1 MTKIDHDR
9 IGIVEEAVAFARD
22 VATELSS
29 ILITHYPDADTL
41 DTLRPGT
48 PDLGTVTAMN
58 RAVAAAFVAQGVQVF
73 VQRADKAAFRRWM
86 ADRADTAE
94 NRLAW
99 VDRTRLLGGLAA
111 LKVLGVAA
119 GQSPRRPLLGN
130 VPGPLADR
138 LLEAYSDDDDDTQFR
153 ELSEEL
159 IAAGRDDAL
168 ELALR
173 KARDQLEDGAADVLA
188 LEFREMAEAAEAGP
202 SGWVEL
208 VTLPMALIPGSV
220 PDAAELGESLVASG
234 ALPNKVEV
242 RFLPGWRSPDTLA
255 GLHPTAIRRVLL
267 DMVAGAEPRDLP
279 PGDTDDL
286 AKSGFGVLIGLQIDW
301 DIPIWE
307 DIFENGL
314 PQEPEEAEETS
325 EDAERT
331 AAFEHWRMSAAESSG
346 GCVAL
351 ALVSPSH
358 VQDEIFEFMDEAGEH
373 TRGIEDIRDFVA
385 MVRREANDE
394 EVVCRPEVIGTGLE
408 ISLFTRAGRFLDSLT
423 LPAERLPARAEEMP
437 RLIETFVPIVRD
449 APGAPESISPRD

>member
-1 MTKIDHDR
+1 MMEIDHDR
-9 IGIVEEAVAFARD
+9 IAMVEEAVALAHD
-22 VATELSS
+22 VAAELSS

-48 PDLGTVTAMN
+48 PELGTVTAMN

-73 VQRADKAAFRRWM
+73 VQMADKAAFRRWM
-86 ADRADTAE
+86 ADRAVTAE
-94 NRLAW
+94 NRPAW
-99 VDRTRLLGGLAA
+99 VDRRRLLGGPAA
-111 LKVLGVAA
+111 LKILGVAP
-119 GQSPRRPLLGN
+119 GQGPRRPLLGN
-130 VPGPLADR
+130 APGPLADR
-138 LLEAYSDDDDDTQFR
+138 LLEAYSDDDDTEFA

-159 IAAGRDDAL
+159 IAAGHDDVL
-168 ELALR
+168 ELVLR

-220 PDAAELGESLVASG
+220 PDAAELGESLLASG
-234 ALPNKVEV
+234 ALPENVEI
-242 RFLPGWRSPDTLA
+242 RFLHGWRSPDTLA

-314 PQEPEEAEETS
+314 PQEAEEAEETP

-331 AAFEHWRMSAAESSG
+331 AAFERWRMSAAESSG

-351 ALVSPSH
+351 ALVPPSH
-358 VQDEIFEFMDEAGEH
+358 VQDEIFAFMDEAGEH

-408 ISLFTRAGRFLDSLT
+408 ISLFTTSGRFLDSLT
-423 LPAERLPARAEEMP
+423 LSAERLPARAEEMP

-449 APGAPESISPRD
+449 APRVP